1 MLFRVLGPLA
11 VEPETGP
18 LVLAGS
24 RTRALLT
31 ALLLDPGK
39 LVPVWRGPAYGEFAD
54 GFACAAASG
63 RPNRGGGKC
72 GRHHCRT
79 PLART
84 PGRPRH
90 AGAHRRSADARGPCD
105 LPAPLRPPARRTR
118 PGPVTSTARSSRT
131 RPAVRAGP
139 DRRGRSPRLPVG
151 EAPARARPGA
161 AAGTTLPARR
171 APRGT
176 GEPGHHAR
184 HSAAGDA
191 GRHRRGRQD
200 PHRNAPTARAPGGHH
215 RSGVLIPIS
224 IHSVY
229 TPC

>member
-79 PLART
+79 PPART
-84 PGRPRH
+84 PGRPPPC
-90 AGAHRRSADARGPCD
+90 GRSPPLGGRPR
-105 LPAPLRPPARRTR
+105 PLRPTNSTATTCATNSAWTRHEHCAICTHASCGPSWTRSTR
-118 PGPVTSTARSSRT
+118 PFPTRPRRRSPGPRPPRRGCRHDPPRSSGAARHW
-131 RPAVRAGP
+131 RAWAP
-139 DRRGRSPRLPVG
+139 RSPL
-151 EAPARARPGA
+151 
-161 AAGTTLPARR
+161 
-171 APRGT
+171 
-176 GEPGHHAR
+176 
-184 HSAAGDA
+184 
-191 GRHRRGRQD
+191 GRW
-200 PHRNAPTARAPGGHH
+200 
-215 RSGVLIPIS
+215 
-224 IHSVY
+224 
-229 TPC
+229 